1 MSSGTRMVRRLGRR
15 TRRTERA
22 SGLLSTVIGVAC
34 VAGVLGLAVNV
45 ALGLWTRSTVDAV
58 AYDAARDLATAPA
71 GLDRNA
77 AAPEVIRSALD
88 TLGPYGSR
96 VRMELEAGDGTTVV
110 LRVRAPGVALL
121 PAFLEG
127 GPTVGDVDRR
137 VVVRVEQP

>member
-1 MSSGTRMVRRLGRR
+1 MRTGIRQGRR
-15 TRRTERA
+15 SGRRPRHTERA

-34 VAGVLGLAVNV
+34 VAGVLGLTVNV

-58 AYDAARDLATAPA
+58 AYDAARDLATTPVSV
-71 GLDRNA
+71 DRSA
-77 AAPEVIRSALD
+77 AAPEVIRRSLD

-96 VRMELEAGDGTTVV
+96 VRMELEPGDGTTVV

-127 GPTVGDVDRR
+127 GPTVGDLDRR